1 MQQKVVD
8 KSVEECSENIDG
20 NEMIYNDYDYERSIQ
35 FLRSIHS
42 VYFHWYL
49 KRNDNKKIILILLT
63 LIPILKQ

>member
-1 MQQKVVD
+1 MQQKIVD

-35 FLRSIHS
+35 FLCSIGS

-49 KRNDNKKIILILLT
+49 KRNDNKKIILILLI

>member
-20 NEMIYNDYDYERSIQ
+20 NEMNYNDYDYERSIQ

-42 VYFHWYL
+42 VYFHY
-49 KRNDNKKIILILLT
+49 
-63 LIPILKQ
+63 